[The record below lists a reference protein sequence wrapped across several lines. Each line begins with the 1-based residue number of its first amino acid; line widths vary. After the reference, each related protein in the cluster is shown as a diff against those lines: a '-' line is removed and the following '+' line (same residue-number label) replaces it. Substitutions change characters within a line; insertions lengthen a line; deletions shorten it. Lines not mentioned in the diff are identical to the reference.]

1 MPHSIL
7 AAYNFNRPGVQL
19 KPFGSGLIN
28 NTWKVVDSDKEYILQ
43 RINDSIFKQP
53 ENIEN
58 NIKKVAAY
66 LKENHPGY
74 NFCAPLRSVA
84 GEEMVYREEEGYF
97 RIFPFVAASH
107 TNDVVGTAE
116 QAYEAARQFGRLT
129 RLLSG
134 IHLDELKI
142 TIPDF
147 HNLSLRY
154 QQFINALQTG
164 VPGRI
169 AECSKAIKVLKHFKI
184 ILKQY
189 EELKNDP
196 AFKLRVTHH
205 DTKISNVLFDD
216 SDKGICVID
225 LDTMM
230 PGYFISDLGDMM
242 RTYLCPVS
250 EEEADFTKIEIR
262 EDFYAAIVNGYYS
275 EMRNELTPTEINH
288 FFYAGKY
295 MIYMQALR
303 FITDYLNHDVYYGAK
318 YPTQNKV
325 RGENQLVLLE
335 RLIAKEPV
343 LNSKNILRTE
353 ELQN

>member
-7 AAYNFNRPGVQL
+7 SAYNFNTPGVQL

-28 NTWKVVDSDKEYILQ
+28 NTWKVEDSGKEYILQ
-43 RINDSIFKQP
+43 RINHFVFKKP

-66 LKENHPGY
+66 LKKYHPEY
-74 NFCAPLRSVA
+74 NFCAPIKSLV
-84 GEEMVYREEEGYF
+84 GDEMVYRKEEGYF
-97 RIFPFVAASH
+97 RMFPFVAVSH
-107 TNDVVGTAE
+107 TNDVVETVD
-116 QAYEAARQFGRLT
+116 QAYEAARQFGRFT

-134 IHLDELKI
+134 IEMNELKI

-154 QQFINALQTG
+154 QQFINALETG
-164 VPGRI
+164 DKTRI
-169 AECSKAIKVLKHFKI
+169 AECSKTIIALKGFNGIVKE
-184 ILKQY
+184 Y
-189 EELKNDP
+189 EELKNDC

-216 SDKGICVID
+216 QDKGLCVID

-250 EEEADFTKIEIR
+250 EEEPDFSKIEIR
-262 EDFYAAIVNGYYS
+262 ENIYHAIVNGYYS
-275 EMRNELTPTEINH
+275 EMKNELTPTEVNH

-295 MIYMQALR
+295 MIYMQSLR
-303 FITDYLNHDVYYGAK
+303 FITDFLNNDLYYGAK
-318 YPTQNKV
+318 YTTQNKI

-335 RLIAKEPV
+335 KFVARETELD
-343 LNSKNILRTE
+343 SKNILQGVE
-353 ELQN
+353 S